1 MGWGK
6 VEHSDNSIADLSLKG
21 VRTATKDSI
30 GPIMPKQTTDVDR
43 LVGLRITAL
52 RKARGLS
59 QTALGNAVGVTF
71 QQVQKYEKGQNRVGA
86 GRLRE
91 IARLLEVPVSA
102 FFDDNGSSESPQEDV
117 FSFLNAQGSVE
128 LLRAYTQIVDDQMRR
143 DVLAL
148 VRSAARLAHL
158 RANPSEGAL
167 PG

>member
-1 MGWGK
+1 MERSESKIAELQVKGSRP
-6 VEHSDNSIADLSLKG
+6 VPRDAISHS
-21 VRTATKDSI
+21 
-30 GPIMPKQTTDVDR
+30 MPKQTTDVDR

-102 FFDDNGSSESPQEDV
+102 FFDDNNSPEGPQEDV
-117 FSFLNAQGSVE
+117 FGFLNAQGAVE

-158 RANPSEGAL
+158 RANPVEAAAAE
-167 PG
+167 

>member
-1 MGWGK
+1 M
-6 VEHSDNSIADLSLKG
+6 
-21 VRTATKDSI
+21 
-30 GPIMPKQTTDVDR
+30 MPKQTTDVDR

-59 QTALGNAVGVTF
+59 QTALGTAVGVTF

-102 FFDDNGSSESPQEDV
+102 FFEESQAGDSAQEDV
-117 FSFLNAQGSVE
+117 FGFLSAHGAID
-128 LLRAYTQIVDDQMRR
+128 LLRAYAQIHDEQMRR

-148 VRSAARLAHL
+148 VRSAARLAK
-158 RANPSEGAL
+158 AGIAPTADGVDAT
-167 PG
+167 

>member
-1 MGWGK
+1 M
-6 VEHSDNSIADLSLKG
+6 DLTVKAAPA
-21 VRTATKDSI
+21 ATKSSVTSL
-30 GPIMPKQTTDVDR
+30 MPKQTTDVDR

-59 QTALGNAVGVTF
+59 QTALGTAVGVTF

-102 FFDDNGSSESPQEDV
+102 FFEDSNNPDSPQEDV
-117 FSFLNAQGSVE
+117 FGFLNAQGAVE
-128 LLRAYTQIVDDQMRR
+128 LLRAYTQIEDDQMRR

-158 RANPSEGAL
+158 RLNTPEVVAHS
-167 PG
+167 

>member
-1 MGWGK
+1 M
-6 VEHSDNSIADLSLKG
+6 DLTVKAAPA
-21 VRTATKDSI
+21 ATKSSVTSL
-30 GPIMPKQTTDVDR
+30 MPKQTTDVDR

-59 QTALGNAVGVTF
+59 QTALGTAVGVTF

-102 FFDDNGSSESPQEDV
+102 FFEDSNNPDSPQEDV
-117 FSFLNAQGSVE
+117 FGFLNAQGAVE
-128 LLRAYTQIVDDQMRR
+128 LLRAYTQIEDDQMRR

-158 RANPSEGAL
+158 RLNTPEVVTHS
-167 PG
+167 

>member
-1 MGWGK
+1 
-6 VEHSDNSIADLSLKG
+6 
-21 VRTATKDSI
+21 
-30 GPIMPKQTTDVDR
+30 MPKQTTDVDR

-59 QTALGNAVGVTF
+59 QTALGTAVGVTF

-102 FFDDNGSSESPQEDV
+102 FFEEDDNGGQSDA
-117 FSFLNAQGSVE
+117 FGFLGTQGAIE
-128 LLRAYTQIVDDQMRR
+128 LLRAYALIGDDQLRR

-148 VRSAARLAHL
+148 VRTAAKMGKQVA
-158 RANPSEGAL
+158 APAEPSTAA
-167 PG
+167 